1 MQVYTISQSN
11 RSAHDYTQGFAL
23 VATVSMM
30 VLMTLVA
37 IAMLSLSTIEQR
49 SSGGGSNDADRM
61 ARANA
66 RMALMIALGELQKA
80 AGPDQRVTATAT
92 ILDTQ
97 DQSGNPIFNG
107 YTNPTPLDPPPY
119 EPEDGK
125 KHWVGVWNTSG
136 YSPADP
142 DNKTF
147 VRWLVSGDQDQLDAI
162 ADAGTSPTVSAP
174 SLPDDDVVIFQG
186 VDSNGNLETNEN
198 GTYGANSVIVP
209 KVEVATGTSDKS
221 YYAYWVEDEGVK
233 VDLAWNQGSFT
244 DADREQAARLS
255 TAPGPDHSVFSGP
268 FATGVSHPLES
279 GSGYIDNLDKAFSPA
294 DMPLVMADT
303 ADHSA
308 WLKAN
313 RHNMAM
319 NVRGVIADVKKG
331 GLRRDLSLAF
341 EMDGDEE
348 SESAALFNQQDTEFV
363 GNGDL
368 NSSPYP
374 TPGTTL
380 NARHLF
386 RDYGSKSDGTPG
398 AGNPFSDQITQRAPW
413 EYSQTA
419 VPDASQER
427 TIVRGPSWW
436 LMRDYA
442 NLYKRMKTPS
452 SGSGHALSARAYFPN
467 RTYDE
472 SGDPVIE
479 DLVDMHGWQWGA
491 GFTPVNRETDN
502 ANVRYA
508 YRPVRASY
516 APVLLSANALF
527 SLIYEGGQLK
537 MVVDPFFIVWNP
549 YNTQITADK
558 FAITL
563 KEGFLGG
570 LRFKHHLPEGDPK
583 YYGNFTDG
591 GSTYTFANYA
601 QESALLSGGSSGINM
616 SYLIDDLTMGP
627 GEVMIFSPPGE
638 AARSGN
644 ANVRND
650 ELLPGMNYNATDS
663 GVFFDLFPENNL
675 NNNLLGWKTINVP
688 SSESGSHSIDAVFNL
703 NGSGSINKRFML
715 ETSLPAA
722 GTVPNGLTT
731 EADFGG
737 NLSGWEYRTS
747 TGKGRP
753 QPNLNKG
760 GYVDQQMIDSR
771 YRHRVVQMEFTDL
784 SSTKT
789 SFGIITMLNMPTDYL
804 FDGGSASYLPA
815 KVEVFSQLNV
825 TPVIRSLTERFK
837 RHPFNVYTTAPSA
850 NGINNLMNQVGI
862 DIDAF
867 GDGSNG
873 FYGKNY
879 ALAEG
884 DTHFP
889 LIDIPRTPMHS
900 LVQLSGANIGIRLFE
915 PTNAIGN
922 SWKPPYTPQDSIYL
936 NSATFSSIN
945 DVFTLNDV
953 SWQANDAL
961 FDRYYFSGIA
971 PEYTIGTGGYVPA
984 VANNNDAIEDTL
996 QRFYGID
1003 PADPTQTVD
1012 PATAQANPALEPH
1025 VPSGKTSDDIVTEL
1039 TPTSTNQDGYTKVGA
1054 YSLIKGA
1061 FNVNSTSVK
1070 AWAAFLKGNKSLALE
1085 SAQGTTESGTGTPFP
1100 LASTTSNTG
1109 STNGWEQ
1116 FSRLSDD
1123 QIWDDNDTVNDF
1135 TDDTGLAVEIVNQVK
1150 ARGPFMSISDFVN
1163 RRIAKDTDLTAVPN
1177 VEDTDPRAYQGA
1189 VQEAIEQAGINGDQ
1203 STGIR
1208 AGTSDV
1214 LPNYESFSNYWYQTV
1229 HWSWYGRHNDF
1240 PYSAAPYASGR
1251 NNATGVPMEINQAN
1265 ILLPLAP
1272 KLSARTDTFKI
1283 RAYGEVRDAD
1293 DNIIAQATC
1302 EAVVQRLPEY
1312 VDPDTDSDNN
1322 EPWDDDSQTPTLNTI
1337 NQTYGRRF
1345 EIRSFRWLDVSEV

>member
-1 MQVYTISQSN
+1 MQVYTISRSN
-11 RSAHDYTQGFAL
+11 RSAHHHAQGFAL

-49 SSGGGSNDADRM
+49 SSGGGANEADRM

-66 RMALMIALGELQKA
+66 RMALMMALGELQKA

-119 EPEDGK
+119 EPEDGRR
-125 KHWVGVWNTSG
+125 HWVGVWDTNG

-142 DNKTF
+142 DTKNF
-147 VRWLVSGDQDQLDAI
+147 VRWLVSGDQDQLDAL
-162 ADAGTSPTVSAP
+162 ADAGTNPTVSAP

-209 KVEVATGTSDKS
+209 KVEVATATPGNSS

-341 EMDGDEE
+341 EMDGTTE
-348 SESAALFNQQDTEFV
+348 SESATLFNQQTTEFV
-363 GNGDL
+363 GNGDKL
-368 NSSPYP
+368 SSPYP
-374 TPGTTL
+374 TPGTTPGTSH

-386 RDYGSKSDGTPG
+386 RDYGPGSLGTPG
-398 AGNPFSDQITQRAPW
+398 AGNPFSDQITQRQPW
-413 EYSQTA
+413 TKAQTA
-419 VPDASQER
+419 VPHVSQER

-442 NLYKRMKTPS
+442 NLYKRLKTPS
-452 SGSGHALSARAYFPN
+452 SGSGHAMAARAYFPN
-467 RTYDE
+467 RSYDAN
-472 SGDPVIE
+472 GNVLIE
-479 DLVDMHGWQWGA
+479 DLVDRHVWNYGSGG
-491 GFTPVNRETDN
+491 GFTPVNRETNNDKS
-502 ANVRYA
+502 VYA
-508 YRPVRASY
+508 HRPVRASY
-516 APVLLSANALF
+516 APVMLSANALF
-527 SLIYEGGQLK
+527 SLVYEGGQLK
-537 MVVDPFFIVWNP
+537 LVVDPFFIVWNP
-549 YNTQITADK
+549 YNTQITADQ

-563 KEGFLGG
+563 KQGFFGGILLKHTDPLGVV
-570 LRFKHHLPEGDPK
+570 KN
-583 YYGNFTDG
+583 YGVANGWG
-591 GSTYTFANYA
+591 GSNTHFGLYA
-601 QESALLSGGSSGINM
+601 QQSALLSGGGAGINM
-616 SYLIDDLTMGP
+616 SYLIDDLTMEP
-627 GEVMIFSPPGE
+627 GEVMIFSPPNEG
-638 AARSGN
+638 ARSTN

-663 GVFFDLFPENNL
+663 GIFFDEFPDAGGGN
-675 NNNLLGWKTINVP
+675 WAAVNVP
-688 SSESGSHSIDAVFNL
+688 GSESGSHSIEAIFNL
-703 NGSGSINKRFML
+703 HGNPNWGKNFMM

-722 GTVPNGLTT
+722 GTLANQLTT
-731 EADFGG
+731 EATFGDS
-737 NLSGWEYRTS
+737 LSGWEYRT
-747 TGKGRP
+747 GVGGGRP
-753 QPNLNKG
+753 HPNMNKG
-760 GYVDQQMIDSR
+760 SNTGGKNYAPINLTFS
-771 YRHRVVQMEFTDL
+771 EL
-784 SSTKT
+784 STTKK
-789 SFGIITMLNMPTDYL
+789 SFGIISMMTLSTD
-804 FDGGSASYLPA
+804 DAASNGYIGT
-815 KVEVFSQLNV
+815 KMEVFSQLNV
-825 TPVIRSLTERFK
+825 TPVIKSLLERGK
-837 RHPFNVYTTAPSA
+837 RGPLNVYTTAPSA
-850 NGINNLMNQVGI
+850 NGINNLMNQIGI

-873 FYGKNY
+873 FYGKSY

-884 DTHFP
+884 DTSFP
-889 LIDIPRTPMHS
+889 LLDIPRAPLHS

-922 SWKPPYTPQDSIYL
+922 SWKPPYIPQDSIYL
-936 NSATFSSIN
+936 NSATFFSASDIL
-945 DVFTLNDV
+945 TLNDV
-953 SWQANDAL
+953 SWQVNDAL
-961 FDRYYFSGIA
+961 FDRYYLSGIA
-971 PEYTIGTGGYVPA
+971 PEYTIGASGYDAAGGSL
-984 VANNNDAIEDTL
+984 NKTL

-1003 PADPTQTVD
+1003 PVDPTQTVD
-1012 PATAQANPALEPH
+1012 PATAQANPVLEPH
-1025 VPSGKTSDDIVTEL
+1025 VPSGKTSADIVTEL
-1039 TPTSTNQDGYTKVGA
+1039 TPTSTNHDGYQKIAA

-1061 FNVNSTSVK
+1061 FNVNSTSVQ
-1070 AWAAFLKGNKSLALE
+1070 AWRAFLQGNKALALE
-1085 SAQGTTESGTGTPFP
+1085 SAQGTNDTGTGTPFP
-1100 LASTTSNTG
+1100 LASTTSNT
-1109 STNGWEQ
+1109 SSNNGWEK
-1116 FSRLSDD
+1116 FSRLTDA
-1123 QIWDDNDTVNDF
+1123 QIWDDNDTPNDL
-1135 TDDTGLAVEIVNQVK
+1135 TDDTGLAVEIANQVK
-1150 ARGPFMSISDFVN
+1150 ARGPFISISDFIN

-1189 VQEAIEQAGINGDQ
+1189 MQEAIEQAGINGDQ

-1214 LPNYESFSNYWYQTV
+1214 LPNYEAFSNYWCNSAHRT
-1229 HWSWYGRHNDF
+1229 WYGEHSDF
-1240 PYSAAPYASGR
+1240 PYAAAPYASGR
-1251 NNATGVPMEINQAN
+1251 NNATGVPTEINQAN
-1265 ILLPLAP
+1265 ILLPLASR
-1272 KLSARTDTFKI
+1272 LSARSDTFRI

-1293 DNIIAQATC
+1293 DNIIASAIC

-1312 VDPDTDSDNN
+1312 VDAETDPDNN
-1322 EPWDDDSQTPTLNTI
+1322 EPWDDDSQTPTLNTT

-1345 EIRSFRWLDVSEV
+1345 EIQSFRWLDQSEV